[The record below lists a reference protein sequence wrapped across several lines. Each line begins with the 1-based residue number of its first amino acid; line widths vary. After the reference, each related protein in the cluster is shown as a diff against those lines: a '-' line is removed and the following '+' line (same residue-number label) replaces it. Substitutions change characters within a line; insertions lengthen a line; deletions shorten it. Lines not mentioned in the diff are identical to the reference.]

1 MKSNR
6 STTFI
11 QFDLST
17 INTQQYVDVAHKLRG
32 EALAEHIGVIKN
44 VFKKKSSATKFKK

>member
-1 MKSNR
+1 MKSNK
-6 STTFI
+6 STTFT

-32 EALAEHIGVIKN
+32 EAMAEHIGIIKN
-44 VFKKKSSATKFKK
+44 VFKKKSVTMKFKK